1 MFILSKCPCK
11 KSYAYFFTETVYAKK
26 SQYKSYTII
35 PCPDE
40 YGLQELGQLQMFHLN
55 LFASDA

>member
-1 MFILSKCPCK
+1 MHI
-11 KSYAYFFTETVYAKK
+11 FFTETVYGKK
-26 SQYKSYTII
+26 NQYKSYTII

>member
-1 MFILSKCPCK
+1 MHI
-11 KSYAYFFTETVYAKK
+11 FFTETVYAKK